1 MCGFG
6 KNLSVTE
13 NDTQKPSNPRE
24 DLEVEVAPGATSN
37 YGLMRVHFIDVGQ
50 ADSTFIEL
58 GNGQMID
65 CPRALLPPNAK
76 ESSILNIT
84 VDEVATN
91 DKLQTVTKR
100 MNRLFND

>member
-1 MCGFG
+1 MRIIVDRFEG
-6 KNLSVTE
+6 NIVVI
-13 NDTQKPSNPRE
+13 Q
-24 DLEVEVAPGATSN
+24 LE
-37 YGLMRVHFIDVGQ
+37 
-50 ADSTFIEL
+50 
-58 GNGQMID
+58 NGQMID

-91 DKLQTVTKR
+91 DKLQTVTER